1 MCRQAIHVHKLA
13 KQLFGAKYSSLFCD
27 SPFNCVITISMLT
40 FLPGDNASLGNDG
53 HVANNVRVISGM
65 YKGCF
70 GEVVKETEK
79 MVYVQF
85 HDTGHPPRRLM
96 KRSVAYVA
104 CTMPYA
110 IAVDIISESREHIN
124 ETNKRVTK
132 FREEQL
138 RHVQELLEEVKAL
151 RDQVERKVLPKLPAP
166 EKAKFYSECQ
176 HAFEV
181 VTLLEM
187 DVHEVTKLWRIV
199 STACH
204 SAVSYLDRSW
214 DDNNTIPVDH
224 PVRRRAARQHL
235 NARVHV
241 IEDNP

>member
-1 MCRQAIHVHKLA
+1 
-13 KQLFGAKYSSLFCD
+13 
-27 SPFNCVITISMLT
+27 MLT

-96 KRSVAYVA
+96 KRSVAYVD
-104 CTMPYA
+104 CTTPYA
-110 IAVDIISESREHIN
+110 IAVDIISES
-124 ETNKRVTK
+124 
-132 FREEQL
+132 
-138 RHVQELLEEVKAL
+138 QELLEEVKAL

-166 EKAKFYSECQ
+166 EKAKFYNECQ